1 VTDSPT
7 DVRPESKAWLVLL
20 LNAFYTV
27 ADLLCAAF
35 VGVYFYVG
43 KMDMRVV
50 CYHYLALYLVTP
62 IFFLLAGWYS
72 QARDRVHV
80 YRLGLALHA
89 VYYGLL
95 LYLGYRA
102 PEHAVA
108 LGVLLG
114 VTWGFYWAGANTF
127 NYDVTTA
134 ASREYF
140 FGVLSVVTGV
150 SGLIAPLISGC
161 IIGFTP
167 STESGYRAVFLA
179 AVLLYLAAIVC
190 SIGIPHDRH
199 PRPYRLKRAL
209 FPGRDQRDWQLVM
222 LSAATQAGLLHMFTF
237 LLALLMYMETGSALS
252 VGVFAALQG
261 LASILSSYWT
271 GRTLGPHNRKRCMF
285 WGTAILIAA
294 GGLITGKFTL
304 ATLIMFGFLRSV
316 AAPLISIP
324 CSGIRLNVIE
334 DCAEESAQRIEY
346 IAAWEVP
353 LAMGRVLTLGL
364 LLALNAWLEQPVQAI
379 RAIMLFICLNYA
391 LNYLLVSRI
400 SRAGG
405 EDSGPSIRYHEAP

>member
-1 VTDSPT
+1 MAASVT

-20 LNAFYTV
+20 LNALYTV

-43 KMDMRVV
+43 KMDVRVV

-62 IFFLLAGWYS
+62 VFFLLAGWYS

-127 NYDVTTA
+127 NYDVTTPR
-134 ASREYF
+134 SREYF
-140 FGVLSVVTGV
+140 FGVLSVITGV

-161 IIGFTP
+161 LIGFSP
-167 STESGYRAVFLA
+167 STEFGYRIVFLA
-179 AVLLYLAAIVC
+179 AVLLYLGAIAC
-190 SIGIPHDRH
+190 SIGIPHDRQ

-252 VGVFAALQG
+252 VGAFAALQG
-261 LASILSSYWT
+261 LASIASSYWT
-271 GRTLGPHNRKRCMF
+271 GRTLRPHNRKRCMF
-285 WGTAILIAA
+285 WGTALLILA
-294 GGLITGKFTL
+294 GVLITGKFNM
-304 ATLIMFGFLRSV
+304 ATLILFGFLRSV

-334 DCAEESAQRIEY
+334 NCAEEPAQRIEY

-353 LAMGRVLTLGL
+353 LAIGRVITLGL
-364 LLALNAWLEQPVQAI
+364 LLGLIASLGQPVQAI
-379 RAIMLFICLNYA
+379 RAVMLFICFNYA
-391 LNYLLVSRI
+391 ITYLLMSQVSI
-400 SRAGG
+400 VGG
-405 EDSGPSIRYHEAP
+405 KDSTAADAVS